1 MSRLNGL
8 VLFPMIRTDKREGL
22 APCTHRLLQ
31 APPAEGLLLTSAH
44 EGGPPSV
51 LSPAQVRD
59 ALEMG
64 AENSPPPLLPHSAA
78 PVFRRAGDNL
88 CHFND
93 IKLHPLV
100 RTHLGEPA
108 LSAKPAFQHRAA
120 LPGVTAVTSEWPP
133 PARPAQEGFTCY
145 SPNLPAASETQTQ
158 QQASDAERIIHR

>member
-1 MSRLNGL
+1 
-8 VLFPMIRTDKREGL
+8 
-22 APCTHRLLQ
+22 
-31 APPAEGLLLTSAH
+31 
-44 EGGPPSV
+44 
-51 LSPAQVRD
+51 
-59 ALEMG
+59 MG
-64 AENSPPPLLPHSAA
+64 AENSPPPLPPHSAA

-100 RTHLGEPA
+100 RTHLGELA

-120 LPGVTAVTSEWPP
+120 HPGVTAVTSEWPP

-158 QQASDAERIIHR
+158 QQARDAERIIHRGSDSTHLLLTSLQRQPSSESLPTPVLLLLTWRPELEVSLVPAPPFPQSSPPPAKPLTT